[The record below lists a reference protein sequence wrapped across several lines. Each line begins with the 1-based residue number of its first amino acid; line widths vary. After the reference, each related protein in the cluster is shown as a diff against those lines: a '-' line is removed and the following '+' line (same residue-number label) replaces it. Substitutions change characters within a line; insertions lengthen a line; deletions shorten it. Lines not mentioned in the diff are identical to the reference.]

1 MESPSNGNG
10 RFAPIPLLV
19 LGIVGWVL
27 LTIVA
32 SWLEL
37 KHNDYPLVVILFGV
51 SLTAFAMAVGASWC
65 TLLFVLLWNWCVR
78 TRRRMFKKELVS
90 WTAFF
95 GMKTVLAIVGL
106 LFLDG
111 G

>member
-51 SLTAFAMAVGASWC
+51 YLTAVAMAVVASWC
-65 TLLFVLLWNWCVR
+65 TLLFVILWNWCSR
-78 TRRRMFKKELVS
+78 SRRSVFKKELLS
-90 WTAFF
+90 WTTFF
-95 GMKTVLAIVGL
+95 GMMTVLAIVSL
-106 LFLDG
+106 LFIDNS
-111 G
+111 

>member
-10 RFAPIPLLV
+10 RFAPIPLFV

-37 KHNDYPLVVILFGV
+37 KHNDYPLVVILFGI
-51 SLTAFAMAVGASWC
+51 SLTAVAMAVVASWC
-65 TLLFVLLWNWCVR
+65 TLLFVLLWNWCLSS
-78 TRRRMFKKELVS
+78 RRRAFKKELLS
-90 WTAFF
+90 WTPFF
-95 GMKTVLAIVGL
+95 GIMTVLATLSL
-106 LFLDG
+106 LFVG